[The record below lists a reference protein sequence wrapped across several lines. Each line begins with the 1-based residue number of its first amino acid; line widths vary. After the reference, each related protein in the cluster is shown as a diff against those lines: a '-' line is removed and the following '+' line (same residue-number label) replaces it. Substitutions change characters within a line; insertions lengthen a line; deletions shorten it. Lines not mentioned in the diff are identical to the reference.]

1 MLFKTKERP
10 KTYSKILFNERFSN
24 VGIFLND
31 DERLLQLKL
40 IELTEEDLQ
49 IARALKPYIEA
60 RVNELADVFY
70 GTIGNVKMFREMIDT
85 YSSTSRLHKTLT
97 NHVIEM
103 FEGRIDRT
111 YLENRSKI
119 SNMHVKIGLATKWY
133 LAAFQQLTCSMYNII
148 FDLNLHPE
156 ETRKAINAISKIT
169 NFEQQIVLEEYEQV
183 AEIVSSEKREK
194 VKQDV
199 KQTIGS
205 ISKNLDQQSQRT
217 NEAVME
223 LIASTKS
230 VNELLQH
237 SIQDA
242 QKTKSASNE
251 GYKQIIVL
259 SEQTK
264 EINNKT
270 IDMTK
275 MVEALN
281 QSSSEIQAVVEIVK
295 NIAGQT
301 NLLALNSAIEA
312 ARAGEHG
319 KGFAVVAEEV
329 RKLAD
334 QTKQSVEQIATLI
347 GVSSQVTGQVIESI
361 HQIQTL
367 VQDGLVQNEKS
378 LDSFENIS
386 KTVDSTIS
394 EFESVG
400 IQIEELSNIVEKI
413 GESSESLETAASQ
426 LEQTIETF

>member
-1 MLFKTKERP
+1 MLFKTKEIL
-10 KTYSKILFNERFSN
+10 KTHSMSLFNERFPN

-31 DERLLQLKL
+31 DKRLLQLKM

-49 IARALKPYIEA
+49 VARALKPYIEV

-70 GTIGNVKMFREMIDT
+70 ETIGKVKMFREMIDT

-148 FDLNLHPE
+148 FDLNLHPK
-156 ETRKAINAISKIT
+156 ETKKAINAISKII
-169 NFEQQIVLEEYEQV
+169 NFEQQIVLEEYELM
-183 AEIVSSEKREK
+183 AEMVSSEKRDK
-194 VKQDV
+194 VKLDV
-199 KQTIGS
+199 KQTIGG
-205 ISKNLDQQSQRT
+205 ISKKLDEQSQRT

-242 QKTKSASNE
+242 QKTKYASNE
-251 GYKQIIVL
+251 GYKQIVVL

-275 MVEALN
+275 MVQALDE
-281 QSSSEIQAVVEIVK
+281 SSSKIQAVVEIVK
-295 NIAGQT
+295 NIAGKT

-347 GVSSQVTGQVIESI
+347 GVSNQVTGQVIESI
-361 HQIQTL
+361 HQIQIL

-378 LDSFENIS
+378 MHSFENIS

-426 LEQTIETF
+426 LEQTIESF